1 MSKEDAQATEGAK
14 LEETTPAVEQPAE
27 PQAAEPQTTEPK
39 EPTEPTTDWKANS
52 RKWEDR
58 AKSNKEQL
66 DAALEKIE
74 ELQAAQATSTNEQLE
89 KANAE
94 IAELKL
100 KIKVS
105 KETGVPVELLQGSD
119 EEAIT
124 ASANALTSYA
134 QSFVKSNAAYPLD
147 KGGAAQT
154 HAVDLNKIDDPL
166 EYVRV
171 RSKQLSNL

>member
-1 MSKEDAQATEGAK
+1 MSQEETQATEGAK
-14 LEETTPAVEQPAE
+14 LEESAATAEVEQPQAE
-27 PQAAEPQTTEPK
+27 EPK
-39 EPTEPTTDWKANS
+39 EQAEPTEPTTDWKANS

-66 DAALEKIE
+66 DATLKELE
-74 ELQAAQATSTNEQLE
+74 ELKASQATSTTEQLE
-89 KANAE
+89 QANAK

-105 KETGVPVELLQGSD
+105 TETGVPVELLQGSD

-134 QSFVKSNAAYPLD
+134 QSFAKSTAAYPLD
-147 KGGAAQT
+147 KGGAAHST
-154 HAVDLNKIDDPL
+154 AGNVEDIADP
-166 EYVRV
+166 VARV
-171 RSKQLSNL
+171 QARARTLL

>member
-1 MSKEDAQATEGAK
+1 MSQEETQATEGAK
-14 LEETTPAVEQPAE
+14 LEETTATAEVEQPQAE
-27 PQAAEPQTTEPK
+27 EPK
-39 EPTEPTTDWKANS
+39 EQAEPTEPTTDWKANS

-66 DAALEKIE
+66 DATLKELE
-74 ELQAAQATSTNEQLE
+74 ELKASQATNTTEQLE
-89 KANAE
+89 QANAK

-105 KETGVPVELLQGSD
+105 TETGVPVELLQGSD

-134 QSFVKSNAAYPLD
+134 QSFAKSNAAYPLD
-147 KGGAAQT
+147 KGGAAHST
-154 HAVDLNKIDDPL
+154 AGNVEDIADP
-166 EYVRV
+166 VARV
-171 RSKQLSNL
+171 QARARTLL

>member
-1 MSKEDAQATEGAK
+1 MSKEETQATEGAK
-14 LEETTPAVEQPAE
+14 LEETTATAEVEQPQAE
-27 PQAAEPQTTEPK
+27 KPKEQA

-66 DAALEKIE
+66 DATLKELE
-74 ELQAAQATSTNEQLE
+74 ELKASQATNANEQLE
-89 KANAE
+89 LANAK
-94 IAELKL
+94 IAELQL

-134 QSFVKSNAAYPLD
+134 QSFAKSNAAYPLD
-147 KGGAAQT
+147 KGGAAHST
-154 HAVDLNKIDDPL
+154 AGNVEDIADP
-166 EYVRV
+166 VARV
-171 RSKQLSNL
+171 QARARTLL

>member
-1 MSKEDAQATEGAK
+1 MSQEETQATEGAK
-14 LEETTPAVEQPAE
+14 LEETTATAEVEQP
-27 PQAAEPQTTEPK
+27 QTEEPK
-39 EPTEPTTDWKANS
+39 EQAEPATDWKANS

-66 DAALEKIE
+66 DAALKEIE
-74 ELQAAQATSTNEQLE
+74 ELKASQATNTTEQLE
-89 KANAE
+89 QANAK

-134 QSFVKSNAAYPLD
+134 QSFAKSNAAYPLD
-147 KGGAAQT
+147 KGGAAHST
-154 HAVDLNKIDDPL
+154 AGNVEDIADP
-166 EYVRV
+166 VARV
-171 RSKQLSNL
+171 QARARTLL

>member
-1 MSKEDAQATEGAK
+1 MSQEETQATEGAK
-14 LEETTPAVEQPAE
+14 LEETTATAEVEQPQAE
-27 PQAAEPQTTEPK
+27 EPK
-39 EPTEPTTDWKANS
+39 EQAEPTEPTTDWKANS

-66 DAALEKIE
+66 DAALKEIE
-74 ELQAAQATSTNEQLE
+74 ELKASQATNTTEQLE
-89 KANAE
+89 QANAK

-105 KETGVPVELLQGSD
+105 KDTGVPVELLQGSD

-134 QSFVKSNAAYPLD
+134 QSFAKSNAAYPLD
-147 KGGAAQT
+147 KGGAAHST
-154 HAVDLNKIDDPL
+154 AGNVEDIADP
-166 EYVRV
+166 VARV
-171 RSKQLSNL
+171 QARARTLL

>member
-1 MSKEDAQATEGAK
+1 MSQEETQATEGAK
-14 LEETTPAVEQPAE
+14 LEETTATATVEQPQAE
-27 PQAAEPQTTEPK
+27 EPK
-39 EPTEPTTDWKANS
+39 EQAEPTEPTTDWKANS

-66 DAALEKIE
+66 DAALKEIE
-74 ELQAAQATSTNEQLE
+74 ELKASQATNANEQLE
-89 KANAE
+89 QANAK
-94 IAELKL
+94 IAELQL

-134 QSFVKSNAAYPLD
+134 QTFAKSTAAYPLD
-147 KGGAAQT
+147 KGGAAHST
-154 HAVDLNKIDDPL
+154 AGNVEDIADP
-166 EYVRV
+166 VARV
-171 RSKQLSNL
+171 QARARTLL

>member
-1 MSKEDAQATEGAK
+1 MSQEETQATEGAK
-14 LEETTPAVEQPAE
+14 LEETTATAEVEQPQAE
-27 PQAAEPQTTEPK
+27 EPK
-39 EPTEPTTDWKANS
+39 EQAEPTEPTTDWKANS

-66 DAALEKIE
+66 DAALKEIE
-74 ELQAAQATSTNEQLE
+74 ELKASQATNTAEQLE
-89 KANAE
+89 QANAK

-105 KETGVPVELLQGSD
+105 TETGVPVELLQGSD

-134 QSFVKSNAAYPLD
+134 QSFAKSNAAYPLD
-147 KGGAAQT
+147 KGGAAHST
-154 HAVDLNKIDDPL
+154 AGNVEDIADP
-166 EYVRV
+166 VARV
-171 RSKQLSNL
+171 QARARTLL

>member
-1 MSKEDAQATEGAK
+1 MSQEETQAIEGAK
-14 LEETTPAVEQPAE
+14 LEDTAATAEVEQPQAE
-27 PQAAEPQTTEPK
+27 EPK
-39 EPTEPTTDWKANS
+39 EQAEPTEPTTDWKANS

-66 DAALEKIE
+66 DATLKELE
-74 ELQAAQATSTNEQLE
+74 ELKASQATNTTEQLE
-89 KANAE
+89 QANAK

-105 KETGVPVELLQGSD
+105 TETGVPVELLQGSD

-134 QSFVKSNAAYPLD
+134 QSFAKSTAAYPLD
-147 KGGAAQT
+147 KGGAAHST
-154 HAVDLNKIDDPL
+154 AGNVEDIADP
-166 EYVRV
+166 VARV
-171 RSKQLSNL
+171 QARARTLL

>member
-1 MSKEDAQATEGAK
+1 MSQEETQATEGAK
-14 LEETTPAVEQPAE
+14 LEETAATAEVEQSQAE
-27 PQAAEPQTTEPK
+27 EPK
-39 EPTEPTTDWKANS
+39 EQEEPTEPTTDWKANS

-66 DAALEKIE
+66 DVALKEIE
-74 ELQAAQATSTNEQLE
+74 ELKASQATNTTEQLE
-89 KANAE
+89 QANAK

-105 KETGVPVELLQGSD
+105 TETGVPVELLQGSD

-134 QSFVKSNAAYPLD
+134 QSFAKSNAAYPLD
-147 KGGAAQT
+147 KGGAAHST
-154 HAVDLNKIDDPL
+154 AGNVEDIADP
-166 EYVRV
+166 VARV
-171 RSKQLSNL
+171 QARARTLL

>member
-1 MSKEDAQATEGAK
+1 MSQEETQVTEGSK
-14 LEETTPAVEQPAE
+14 LEDTAVTAEVEQPQAE
-27 PQAAEPQTTEPK
+27 EPK
-39 EPTEPTTDWKANS
+39 EQAEPTEPTTDWKANS

-66 DAALEKIE
+66 DATLKELE
-74 ELQAAQATSTNEQLE
+74 ELKASQDTNITEQLE
-89 KANAE
+89 QANAK

-105 KETGVPVELLQGSD
+105 KDTGVPVELLQGSD

-134 QSFVKSNAAYPLD
+134 QSFAKSNAAYPLD
-147 KGGAAQT
+147 KGGAAHST
-154 HAVDLNKIDDPL
+154 AGNVEDIADP
-166 EYVRV
+166 VARV
-171 RSKQLSNL
+171 QARARTLL

>member
-1 MSKEDAQATEGAK
+1 MSQEETQAIEGAK
-14 LEETTPAVEQPAE
+14 LEDTEATAEVEQPQAE
-27 PQAAEPQTTEPK
+27 EPK
-39 EPTEPTTDWKANS
+39 EQAEPTEPTTDWKANS

-66 DAALEKIE
+66 DAALKEIE
-74 ELQAAQATSTNEQLE
+74 ELKASQATNANEQLE
-89 KANAE
+89 QANAK
-94 IAELKL
+94 IAELQL

-134 QSFVKSNAAYPLD
+134 QSFAKSNAAYPLD
-147 KGGAAQT
+147 KGGAAHST
-154 HAVDLNKIDDPL
+154 AGNVEDIADP
-166 EYVRV
+166 VARV
-171 RSKQLSNL
+171 QARARTLL

>member
-1 MSKEDAQATEGAK
+1 MSQEETQAIEGAK
-14 LEETTPAVEQPAE
+14 LEDAEATAEVEQPQAE
-27 PQAAEPQTTEPK
+27 EPK
-39 EPTEPTTDWKANS
+39 EQAEPTEPTTDWKANS

-66 DAALEKIE
+66 DTALKEIE
-74 ELQAAQATSTNEQLE
+74 ELKASQATNANEQLE
-89 KANAE
+89 QANAK

-119 EEAIT
+119 EDAIT

-134 QSFVKSNAAYPLD
+134 QSFAKSTAAYPLD
-147 KGGAAQT
+147 KGGAAHST
-154 HAVDLNKIDDPL
+154 AGNVEDIADP
-166 EYVRV
+166 VARV
-171 RSKQLSNL
+171 QARARTLL

>member
-1 MSKEDAQATEGAK
+1 MSQEETQATEGAK
-14 LEETTPAVEQPAE
+14 LEDTAATAEVEQPQAE
-27 PQAAEPQTTEPK
+27 EPK
-39 EPTEPTTDWKANS
+39 EQAEPTEPTTDWKANS

-66 DAALEKIE
+66 DATLKELE
-74 ELQAAQATSTNEQLE
+74 ELKASQATNTTEQLE
-89 KANAE
+89 QANAK

-105 KETGVPVELLQGSD
+105 TETGVPVELLQGSD

-134 QSFVKSNAAYPLD
+134 QSFAKSNAAYPLD
-147 KGGAAQT
+147 KGGAAHST
-154 HAVDLNKIDDPL
+154 AGNVEDIADP
-166 EYVRV
+166 VARV
-171 RSKQLSNL
+171 QARARTLL

>member
-1 MSKEDAQATEGAK
+1 MSQEETQATEGAK
-14 LEETTPAVEQPAE
+14 LEDTAATAEVEQPQAE
-27 PQAAEPQTTEPK
+27 EPK
-39 EPTEPTTDWKANS
+39 EQAEPTEPTTDWKANS

-66 DAALEKIE
+66 DAALKEIE
-74 ELQAAQATSTNEQLE
+74 ELKASQATNTTEQLE
-89 KANAE
+89 QANAK

-105 KETGVPVELLQGSD
+105 TETGVPVELLQGSD

-134 QSFVKSNAAYPLD
+134 QSFAKSNAAYPLD
-147 KGGAAQT
+147 KGGAAHST
-154 HAVDLNKIDDPL
+154 AGNVEDIADP
-166 EYVRV
+166 VARV
-171 RSKQLSNL
+171 QARARTLL

>member
-1 MSKEDAQATEGAK
+1 MSQEETQATEGAK
-14 LEETTPAVEQPAE
+14 LEESAATAEVEQPQAE
-27 PQAAEPQTTEPK
+27 EPK
-39 EPTEPTTDWKANS
+39 EQAEPTEPTTDWKANS

-66 DAALEKIE
+66 DEALKKIE
-74 ELQAAQATSTNEQLE
+74 ELQASQATNANEQLE
-89 KANAE
+89 QANAK

-134 QSFVKSNAAYPLD
+134 QSFAKSNAAYPLD
-147 KGGAAQT
+147 KGGAAHST
-154 HAVDLNKIDDPL
+154 AGNVEDITDP
-166 EYVRV
+166 VARV
-171 RSKQLSNL
+171 QARARTLL

>member
-1 MSKEDAQATEGAK
+1 MSQEETQAIEGAK
-14 LEETTPAVEQPAE
+14 LEDTEATAEVEQPQAE
-27 PQAAEPQTTEPK
+27 EPK
-39 EPTEPTTDWKANS
+39 EQAEPTEPTTDWKANS

-66 DAALEKIE
+66 DAALKEIE
-74 ELQAAQATSTNEQLE
+74 ELKASQATNTNEQLE
-89 KANAE
+89 QANAK

-119 EEAIT
+119 EDAIT

-134 QSFVKSNAAYPLD
+134 QSFAKSTAAYPLD
-147 KGGAAQT
+147 KGGAAHST
-154 HAVDLNKIDDPL
+154 AGNVEDIADP
-166 EYVRV
+166 VARV
-171 RSKQLSNL
+171 QARARTLL

>member
-1 MSKEDAQATEGAK
+1 MSQEETQATEGAK
-14 LEETTPAVEQPAE
+14 LEETTATAEVEQPQAE
-27 PQAAEPQTTEPK
+27 EPK
-39 EPTEPTTDWKANS
+39 EQAEPATDWKANS

-66 DAALEKIE
+66 DATLKELE
-74 ELQAAQATSTNEQLE
+74 ELKASQATNTAEQLE
-89 KANAE
+89 QANAK

-105 KETGVPVELLQGSD
+105 TETGVPVELLQGSD

-134 QSFVKSNAAYPLD
+134 QSFAKSNAAYPLD
-147 KGGAAQT
+147 KGGAAHST
-154 HAVDLNKIDDPL
+154 AGNVEDIADP
-166 EYVRV
+166 VARV
-171 RSKQLSNL
+171 QARARTLL

>member
-1 MSKEDAQATEGAK
+1 MSQEETQATEGAK
-14 LEETTPAVEQPAE
+14 LEETTTTADVEQPQAE
-27 PQAAEPQTTEPK
+27 EPK
-39 EPTEPTTDWKANS
+39 EQAEPTEPTTDWKANS

-66 DAALEKIE
+66 DAALKEIE
-74 ELQAAQATSTNEQLE
+74 ELKASQATNTTEQLE
-89 KANAE
+89 QANAK

-105 KETGVPVELLQGSD
+105 KDTGVPVELLQGSD

-134 QSFVKSNAAYPLD
+134 QSFAKSTAAYPLD
-147 KGGAAQT
+147 KGGAAHST
-154 HAVDLNKIDDPL
+154 AGNVEDIADP
-166 EYVRV
+166 VARV
-171 RSKQLSNL
+171 QARARTLL

>member
-1 MSKEDAQATEGAK
+1 MSQEETQATEGAK
-14 LEETTPAVEQPAE
+14 LEEPTATAEVEQS
-27 PQAAEPQTTEPK
+27 QTEEPK
-39 EPTEPTTDWKANS
+39 EQAEPTEPTTDWKANS

-66 DAALEKIE
+66 DVALKEIE
-74 ELQAAQATSTNEQLE
+74 ELKASQATNTTEQLE
-89 KANAE
+89 QANAT
-94 IAELKL
+94 IAELQL

-134 QSFVKSNAAYPLD
+134 QSFAKSTAAYPLD
-147 KGGAAQT
+147 KGGAAHST
-154 HAVDLNKIDDPL
+154 AGNVEDIADP
-166 EYVRV
+166 VARV
-171 RSKQLSNL
+171 QARARTLL

>member
-1 MSKEDAQATEGAK
+1 MSQEETQATEGAK
-14 LEETTPAVEQPAE
+14 LEDTEATAEVEQPQAE
-27 PQAAEPQTTEPK
+27 EPK
-39 EPTEPTTDWKANS
+39 EQAEPTEPTTDWKANS

-66 DAALEKIE
+66 DAALKEIE
-74 ELQAAQATSTNEQLE
+74 ELKASQATNANEQLE
-89 KANAE
+89 QANAK

-105 KETGVPVELLQGSD
+105 TETGVPVELLQGSD

-134 QSFVKSNAAYPLD
+134 QSFAKSTAAYPLD
-147 KGGAAQT
+147 KGGAAHST
-154 HAVDLNKIDDPL
+154 AGNVEDIADP
-166 EYVRV
+166 VARV
-171 RSKQLSNL
+171 QARARTLL

>member
-1 MSKEDAQATEGAK
+1 MSQEETQATEGAK
-14 LEETTPAVEQPAE
+14 LEETVATAEVEQPQAE
-27 PQAAEPQTTEPK
+27 EPK
-39 EPTEPTTDWKANS
+39 EQAEPTEPTTDWKANS

-66 DAALEKIE
+66 DAALKEIE
-74 ELQAAQATSTNEQLE
+74 ELKASQATNTTEQLE
-89 KANAE
+89 QANAK

-105 KETGVPVELLQGSD
+105 KDTGVPVELLQGSD

-134 QSFVKSNAAYPLD
+134 QSFAKSNAAYPLD
-147 KGGAAQT
+147 KGGAAHST
-154 HAVDLNKIDDPL
+154 AGNVEDIADP
-166 EYVRV
+166 VARV
-171 RSKQLSNL
+171 QARARTLL